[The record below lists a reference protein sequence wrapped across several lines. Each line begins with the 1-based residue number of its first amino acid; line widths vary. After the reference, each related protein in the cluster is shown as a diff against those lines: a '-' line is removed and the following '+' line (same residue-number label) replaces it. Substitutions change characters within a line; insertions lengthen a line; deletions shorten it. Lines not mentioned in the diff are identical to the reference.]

1 MIIRALLPADR
12 PEWIRMRCALW
23 PQEDPA
29 DLAIGEVS
37 FGKAAQRDGGSA
49 VFVAEREAGGLAGII
64 EVGLRDV
71 AESATSSPVGYIEGW
86 YVDPDARR
94 AGAGRALV
102 ARAEAW
108 ARLQGCTEM
117 ASDTELGNRV
127 SQDVHRLLGYQ
138 ETERLVTFL
147 KRL

>member
-12 PEWIRMRCALW
+12 PEWIRLRCALW
-23 PQEDPA
+23 PHEDPA
-29 DLAIGEVS
+29 DLAMGEVS
-37 FGKAAQRDGGSA
+37 YGQAAQPDGGSA
-49 VFVAEREAGGLAGII
+49 VFVAERDGGGLAGVI

-86 YVDPDARR
+86 YVDPDVRR
-94 AGAGRALV
+94 SGTGRALV

-108 ARLQGCTEM
+108 AQQGSTEM
-117 ASDTELGNRV
+117 ASDTELDNRL
-127 SQDVHRLLGYQ
+127 SQHVHRLLGYE